1 MQEATTMNTQPDH
14 GTTTTTFA
22 VRPSDLGAILVDQL
36 HLQVTSFSPFAEILA
51 DYAPGSGSMGDTGRQ
66 LANDAGFARVAGVLA
81 RPDLRLELLVGGGM
95 APLGSLR
102 AYASK
107 ATGNMLVVIAPG
119 DSEWD
124 IRLFD
129 APRSCAEWVARQT
142 GTNTQEGEPNHL
154 APPCTLSTLVAAF
167 HTIDAFRRTAYQDML
182 AYKRTVDPMITPE
195 EFRSSAEAAIHS
207 QDIRW
212 LLPSLLVLNPGLV
225 ESIGMMG
232 SDGLEQAVKRG
243 FLVGAKRAGGTD
255 TVLLFGEAGTHMG
268 SEFLRSWVSSCGY
281 SMDVVGPDGPR
292 TLQRGYI
299 ASTALANHWFRFET
313 KDDTLQ
319 VNHQPLSLEQ
329 YAQKMG
335 DVLLSGTVVERQAGA
350 AGAFVKP
357 KQAVPSRSVSP
368 EKTISANAA
377 PTKTPKFC
385 PGCGAP
391 VKPGAKFCASCG
403 RPL

>member
-1 MQEATTMNTQPDH
+1 MNNQPDSS
-14 GTTTTTFA
+14 TTSTPFT

-36 HLQVTSFSPFAEILA
+36 HLQATGFSPFAEALA
-51 DYAPGSGSMGDTGRQ
+51 DYVPGSGTMNDTAGQ
-66 LANDAGFARVAGVLA
+66 LANEAVFAAVAGILA

-95 APLGSLR
+95 VPLGSVR
-102 AYASK
+102 VYASK
-107 ATGNMLVVIAPG
+107 PAGDILVAIAPSDG
-119 DSEWD
+119 EWA

-129 APRSCAEWVARQT
+129 TPRLCAEWLVHQM
-142 GTNTQEGEPNHL
+142 GTNTGEGEPNLL

-167 HTIDAFRRTAYQDML
+167 HTIDMFRRSAYQDML
-182 AYKRTVDPMITPE
+182 AYQRTTDPTITPE
-195 EFRSSAEAAIHS
+195 EFRVSAVAAIHS

-212 LLPSLLVLNPGLV
+212 LLPSLLVLNPSLA
-225 ESIGMMG
+225 ENIGTMG
-232 SDGLEQAVKRG
+232 SDGLEQVVKRG
-243 FLVGAKRAGGTD
+243 FLIGTKRAGGTD
-255 TVLLFGEAGTHMG
+255 TVLLFGETGMRMG

-281 SMDVVGPDGPR
+281 SLDVVGPDGPR

-299 ASTALANHWFRFET
+299 ASTALANHWCRFDT
-313 KDDTLQ
+313 KDGVLQ

-329 YAQKMG
+329 YGQKMG
-335 DVLLSGTVVERQAGA
+335 DLLLSGTVVERQADA
-350 AGAFVKP
+350 AGVAVKS
-357 KQAVPSRSVSP
+357 KQAAPAHPVSQ
-368 EKTISANAA
+368 EKTVPKDAA

>member
-1 MQEATTMNTQPDH
+1 MQEATTMNTQHDNS
-14 GTTTTTFA
+14 TTTIT

-36 HLQVTSFSPFAEILA
+36 HLQTTSFSPFAEVLA
-51 DYAPGSGSMGDTGRQ
+51 DYAAGSGAVSDGAQQ
-66 LANDAGFARVAGVLA
+66 LATDAAFVTAAGVLA

-95 APLGSLR
+95 APLGSIR
-102 AYASK
+102 VYASK
-107 ATGNMLVVIAPG
+107 AAGNMLVAIAPG
-119 DSEWD
+119 DGEWD

-129 APRSCAEWVARQT
+129 TPRSCAEWFARQT
-142 GTNTQEGEPNHL
+142 GTNTEAGEPNHL
-154 APPCTLSTLVAAF
+154 APPCTLSTIVAAF
-167 HTIDAFRRTAYQDML
+167 HTVDAFRRTAYQDML

-212 LLPSLLVLNPGLV
+212 LLPSLLVLSPTLA
-225 ESIGMMG
+225 ESIGTMG

-243 FLVGAKRAGGTD
+243 FLIGAKRAGGTD

-281 SMDVVGPDGPR
+281 SLDVVGPDGQR

-299 ASTALANHWFRFET
+299 ASTALANHWFRFDT
-313 KDDTLQ
+313 KDGTLQ

-335 DVLLSGTVVERQAGA
+335 DLLLSGTVVERQAGA
-350 AGAFVKP
+350 VGAFVKP
-357 KQAVPSRSVSP
+357 KQTTPSRPVSQ
-368 EKTISANAA
+368 ERTVSADAA

>member
-1 MQEATTMNTQPDH
+1 MQEATTMNTQPDNS
-14 GTTTTTFA
+14 TTTTFT

-36 HLQVTSFSPFAEILA
+36 HLQATSFSPFAEVLA
-51 DYAPGSGSMGDTGRQ
+51 DYTPGSGTVSDGARQ
-66 LANDAGFARVAGVLA
+66 LANDAAFTAVAGVLA

-95 APLGSLR
+95 APLGSIR
-102 AYASK
+102 VYASK
-107 ATGNMLVVIAPG
+107 AAGNMMVAIAPG
-119 DSEWD
+119 DDEWD

-129 APRSCAEWVARQT
+129 TPRSYAEWFARQT
-142 GTNTQEGEPNHL
+142 GTNTEEGEPNHL

-182 AYKRTVDPMITPE
+182 GYKRTVDPMITPE
-195 EFRSSAEAAIHS
+195 EFRSSAQAAIRS

-212 LLPSLLVLNPGLV
+212 LLPSLLVLNPTLV
-225 ESIGMMG
+225 ESIGTMG

-243 FLVGAKRAGGTD
+243 FLIGAKRAGGTD
-255 TVLLFGEAGTHMG
+255 MVLLFGEAGTHMG

-281 SMDVVGPDGPR
+281 SLDVVGPDGPR

-299 ASTALANHWFRFET
+299 ASTALANHWFRF
-313 KDDTLQ
+313 DTSDGVLQ

-329 YAQKMG
+329 CAQKMG
-335 DVLLSGTVVERQAGA
+335 DLLLSGTVVERQAGA
-350 AGAFVKP
+350 AGAFVKS
-357 KQAVPSRSVSP
+357 KKTILSRAVSK
-368 EKTISANAA
+368 EKTISADAA
-377 PTKTPKFC
+377 PAKTPKFC

>member
-1 MQEATTMNTQPDH
+1 MNTQSDN
-14 GTTTTTFA
+14 GMTSTTFS
-22 VRPSDLGAILVDQL
+22 VHPSDLGVLLVDQL
-36 HLQVTSFSPFAEILA
+36 HLQVNSFSPFVEILSG
-51 DYAPGSGSMGDTGRQ
+51 YVPGSDTVSDTARK
-66 LANDAGFARVAGVLA
+66 LAEDTSFASVAAVLA

-95 APLGSLR
+95 VPLGSIR
-102 AYASK
+102 VYGSK
-107 ATGNMLVVIAPG
+107 SAGDMLVAVAPG
-119 DSEWD
+119 DGEWAVL
-124 IRLFD
+124 LFD
-129 APRSCAEWVARQT
+129 TPRSCGEWFARQT

-154 APPCTLSTLVAAF
+154 APPCTLSTIVAAF

-182 AYKRTVDPMITPE
+182 AFKRTVDPMVTPE
-195 EFRSSAEAAIHS
+195 EFRSSAQASIHS

-212 LLPSLLVLNPGLV
+212 LLPSLLVLNPTLAD
-225 ESIGMMG
+225 SIGTMG

-243 FLVGAKRAGGTD
+243 FLIGAKRAGGTD

-281 SMDVVGPDGPR
+281 CLDVVEPDGPR
-292 TLQRGYI
+292 TIQRGYV
-299 ASTALANHWFRFET
+299 ASTGLANHWFRFDM
-313 KDDTLQ
+313 KDGILL

-335 DVLLSGTVVERQAGA
+335 DLLLSGMVVKRQADAVGV
-350 AGAFVKP
+350 FVKS
-357 KQAVPSRSVSP
+357 KQAIPADTVPRDQTVS
-368 EKTISANAA
+368 ADVA
-377 PTKTPKFC
+377 PAKTPKFC

>member
-1 MQEATTMNTQPDH
+1 MNSQPDNS
-14 GTTTTTFA
+14 TTSTSFS
-22 VRPSDLGAILVDQL
+22 VRPSDLGAILVDRL
-36 HLQVTSFSPFAEILA
+36 RLQATGFSPFAEALA
-51 DYAPGSGSMGDTGRQ
+51 NYVPGSGTMDDIAGQ
-66 LANDAGFARVAGVLA
+66 LANDTVFATVAGILA
-81 RPDLRLELLVGGGM
+81 QPDLRLELLVGGGM
-95 APLGSLR
+95 APLGSMR
-102 AYASK
+102 VYASK
-107 ATGNMLVVIAPG
+107 AAGDMLVAIAPG

-124 IRLFD
+124 VRVFD
-129 APRSCAEWVARQT
+129 TPRSCGGWFARQT

-182 AYKRTVDPMITPE
+182 AYKRTVDPTITPE
-195 EFRSSAEAAIHS
+195 EFRSSAVASIHS

-212 LLPSLLVLNPGLV
+212 LLPSLLVLDPSLA
-225 ESIGMMG
+225 EDIGTMG

-255 TVLLFGEAGTHMG
+255 TVLLFGEAGAHMG

-281 SMDVVGPDGPR
+281 SLDVVGPDGPR
-292 TLQRGYI
+292 TLQRGYV
-299 ASTALANHWFRFET
+299 ACTGLANHWFRFDV
-313 KDDTLQ
+313 KDSVLQ

-335 DVLLSGTVVERQAGA
+335 DLLLSGTIVKRQADA
-350 AGAFVKP
+350 AGAFVKS
-357 KQAVPSRSVSP
+357 KQAVPPHTVSQD
-368 EKTISANAA
+368 KKVHVA
-377 PTKTPKFC
+377 PAPAKTPKFC

-391 VKPGAKFCASCG
+391 VKPGAKFCATCG